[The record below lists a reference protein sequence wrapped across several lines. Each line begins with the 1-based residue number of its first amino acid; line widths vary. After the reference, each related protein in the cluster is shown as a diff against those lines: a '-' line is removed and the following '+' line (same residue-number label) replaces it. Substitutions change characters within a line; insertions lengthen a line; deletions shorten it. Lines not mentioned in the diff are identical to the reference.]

1 MFFGLQE
8 IATRKKR
15 QKDKN
20 AFEVTKNKKG
30 EKWVT
35 ENKTKLCNF
44 AVKTFNFQVYVRF
57 RSKSKYNH

>member
-30 EKWVT
+30 EK
-35 ENKTKLCNF
+35 
-44 AVKTFNFQVYVRF
+44 
-57 RSKSKYNH
+57 